1 MKTYLKCGVFLMLFL
16 PFAASAQ
23 QKDTL
28 PTKQNDTLIKKLDS
42 LNQLSPELKRRNRDS
57 IRREFY
63 NQKTKITFPVYWTLL
78 ASDLK
83 QQVTAP
89 FHAKPRDWARTAA
102 VLGITGAVL
111 LADKP
116 IMRYAVD
123 LREKS
128 PSVVGTSKYITRFGG
143 AYEVYTL
150 AALGTYGFL
159 FKNEKIKT
167 TTFLATQAYITSAVI
182 FEAAKFLSGRQRP
195 IYYDPESNLNN
206 PTWHGPFYQFKRD
219 ANGNRPDSYS
229 YNSFPSG
236 HTTLAFAAVTVYAME
251 YSDRPL
257 VPILSYGAASM
268 IGLSRITENKHWA
281 SDVLIGA
288 ILGHLIGR
296 QVVNNYH
303 RYAKIKSQESQ
314 RKKAESLRKKNTLSF
329 APQYMYG
336 RWLPGVVYT
345 FN

>member
-1 MKTYLKCGVFLMLFL
+1 MRRLLRYGILWWMLLPL
-16 PFAASAQ
+16 PFAAEAQ
-23 QKDTL
+23 KEL
-28 PTKQNDTLIKKLDS
+28 FKKMDS
-42 LNQLSPELKRRNRDS
+42 LSRIPPYLKRGNKDS

-63 NQKTKITFPVYWTLL
+63 NQTTKITFPVYWKLL

-83 QQVTAP
+83 QQVTSP
-89 FHAKPRDWARTAA
+89 FYAKPRLWYRTAA
-102 VLGITGAVL
+102 VAGVTAGVL
-111 LADKP
+111 LLDVP
-116 IMRYAVD
+116 ISRNAVD
-123 LREKS
+123 WRKNSTTLVS
-128 PSVVGTSKYITRFGG
+128 TSKYITRFGG

-150 AALGTYGFL
+150 AALGTYGWL

-167 TTFLATQAYITSAVI
+167 TTLLATQAYITSAVI

-195 IYYDPESNLNN
+195 YYYDPETNTNS
-206 PTWHGPFYQFKRD
+206 PAWHGPFYQFRKD
-219 ANGNRPDSYS
+219 ENGNRPDSYS
-229 YNSFPSG
+229 YTSFPSG
-236 HTTLAFAAVTVYAME
+236 HTCLAFAAATVYAME

-257 VPILSYGAASM
+257 VKISAYTAASL

-281 SDVLIGA
+281 SDVLIGG

-303 RYAKIKSQESQ
+303 RYAKLKSEEAAKN
-314 RKKAESLRKKNTLSF
+314 RNTLTF
-329 APQYMYG
+329 APQFQFG